1 MTHSNK
7 IVVAGGG
14 AAGMMAALTAA
25 RAGGSVLLL
34 EPNEKVGRKLYITG
48 KGRCNVTNN
57 CPRDELLSSVPRNGR
72 FLYSAFSRFTPQ
84 DTMAFFEELGVPLKT
99 ERGNRVFPR
108 SDKAAD
114 IVDALFFALRRQGV
128 ELRRDRVTG
137 LRAENGELTGVI
149 TEDGELRDLR
159 GLILATG
166 GASYP
171 RTGSTGDGYRLARAA
186 GHTIV
191 PIRGSLVP
199 LESEA
204 PCCAEMQGLS
214 LRNVELRVRDHKG
227 KTVFRERGELLFTH
241 FGLSGPLALSASA
254 HMDFM
259 QESYTAYIDWKPALD
274 DQTLDARLLRDFKE
288 RANQDCAN
296 ALGGLVPR
304 SAVPVMARWAGIP
317 LNAKVHQI
325 RKEQR
330 LSLLA
335 ALKGFTVPI
344 AGPRPIEEA
353 IVTAGGVAVGEV
365 DPKTMESKK
374 ARGLYFA
381 GEILDVDGYTGGFNL
396 QIAWSTGYA
405 AGSAAAGRVTFSPE
419 KTVLTGVTKKSASF
433 SQEKRS

>member
-1 MTHSNK
+1 MTRSNK

-14 AAGMMAALTAA
+14 AAGMMAAVTAA
-25 RAGGSVLLL
+25 RAGAEVLLL

-57 CPRDELLSSVPRNGR
+57 CPRDELMASIPRNGR
-72 FLYSAFSRFTPQ
+72 FLYSAFHRFSPQ

-99 ERGNRVFPR
+99 ERGSRVFPC

-137 LRAENGELTGVI
+137 LNVEDGKLTGITTENGEL
-149 TEDGELRDLR
+149 RDIQ

-171 RTGSTGDGYRLARAA
+171 GTGSTGDGYRLAQAV

-199 LESEA
+199 LESDN

-214 LRNVELRVRDHKG
+214 LRNVELRVKDNRG
-227 KTVFRERGELLFTH
+227 KTVFREQGELLFTH
-241 FGLSGPLALSASA
+241 FGLSGPLVLSASA
-254 HMDFM
+254 HMDFDRKG
-259 QESYTAYIDWKPALD
+259 YTAYIDWKPALD
-274 DQTLDARLLRDFKE
+274 DRTLDARLLRDFKE

-317 LNAKVHQI
+317 LDAKVHQI
-325 RKEQR
+325 RKDQR

-344 AGPRPIEEA
+344 TGPRPIEEA
-353 IVTAGGVAVGEV
+353 IVTSGGVKTSEV

-374 ARGLYFA
+374 VSGLYFA
-381 GEILDVDGYTGGFNL
+381 GEVLDVDGYTGGFNL

-405 AGSAAAGRVTFSPE
+405 AGLAVAEQS
-419 KTVLTGVTKKSASF
+419 
-433 SQEKRS
+433 

>member
-1 MTHSNK
+1 MTRSNK

-25 RAGGSVLLL
+25 RAGGPVLLL

-57 CPRDELLSSVPRNGR
+57 CLRDELLASIPRNGR
-72 FLYSAFSRFTPQ
+72 FLYSAFHRFSPQ
-84 DTMAFFEELGVPLKT
+84 DTMAFFEDLGVPLKT
-99 ERGNRVFPR
+99 ERGNRVFPC

-114 IVDALFFALRRQGV
+114 IVDALFFALRREGV

-137 LRAENGELTGVI
+137 LTAEDGKLTGI
-149 TEDGELRDLR
+149 TTESSELRDIQ

-171 RTGSTGDGYRLARAA
+171 RTGSTGDGYRLARDA

-199 LESEA
+199 LESED

-214 LRNVELRVRDHKG
+214 LRNVELRVKDRRG
-227 KTVFRERGELLFTH
+227 KTVFREQGELLFTH
-241 FGLSGPLALSASA
+241 FGLSGPLVLSASA
-254 HMDFM
+254 HMDFDR
-259 QESYTAYIDWKPALD
+259 EGYIAYIDWKPALD

-317 LNAKVHQI
+317 LDAKVHQI
-325 RKEQR
+325 RKDQR

-344 AGPRPIEEA
+344 TGPRPIEEA
-353 IVTAGGVAVGEV
+353 IVTSGGVKTSEV

-374 ARGLYFA
+374 TRGLYFA
-381 GEILDVDGYTGGFNL
+381 GEVLDVDGYTGGFNL

-405 AGSAAAGRVTFSPE
+405 AGLAAAGRI
-419 KTVLTGVTKKSASF
+419 
-433 SQEKRS
+433 